1 MKEIPPKINFE
12 LAASSPPWKGRTRLV
27 FKDLAKG
34 NIQSVLIRPALM
46 VVVWFHAS
54 LEVSVS
60 TGESQQ
66 IIHVSRDFP
75 LQTIYFLGYPHD

>member
-12 LAASSPPWKGRTRLV
+12 LSASSPPWKGRTRLV

-66 IIHVSRDFP
+66 IIHVFP
-75 LQTIYFLGYPHD
+75 GFSITNHLFLGVPP